1 MTVRRIFYYWQ
12 FIAVGVLP
20 LWLIVGSSLYGAGG
34 WEVLG
39 VTLSAI
45 ALGVALLVVALL
57 VYARSEV
64 RESKAVSWPDV
75 GVLSIWHALIIAL
88 GFYAEATPWLSVLA
102 VLAGIGAFWFALWEL
117 FDAARRRVRAVI
129 DYIDETAAGSG
140 VLYSETTI
148 IEGASREF
156 TGPVDPNVIVIPER
170 PAEKPAGPTAKPANP
185 ANPTTPTNP

>member
-1 MTVRRIFYYWQ
+1 MIVRRIFYYWQ

-57 VYARSEV
+57 FYARSEV
-64 RESKAVSWPDV
+64 RETKTVSWPDV
-75 GVLSIWHALIIAL
+75 GVLGLWHALIVAL
-88 GFYAEATPWLSVLA
+88 GFSAAATPWLSFTA
-102 VLAGIGAFWFALWEL
+102 VLVGIGAFWFALWEL

-129 DYIDETAAGSG
+129 EYIDATAAGSG

-148 IEGASREF
+148 IEGTNREF
-156 TGPVDPNVIVIPER
+156 TGAVDPDVIVIPE
-170 PAEKPAGPTAKPANP
+170 K
-185 ANPTTPTNP
+185 PTNPTNPASPTKPTNPAT

>member
-1 MTVRRIFYYWQ
+1 MIVRRIFYYWQ

-57 VYARSEV
+57 FYARAEV
-64 RESKAVSWPDV
+64 REAKAVSWPDV
-75 GVLSIWHALIIAL
+75 GVLSLWHALIVAL
-88 GFYAEATPWLSVLA
+88 GFYAEATPWLSVTA
-102 VLAGIGAFWFALWEL
+102 VAVGIGAFWFALWEL

-148 IEGASREF
+148 IEGTNRGY
-156 TGPVDPNVIVIPER
+156 TRPVDPNVIVIPE
-170 PAEKPAGPTAKPANP
+170 KPTEPTDPEPTKP

>member
-1 MTVRRIFYYWQ
+1 MIVRRLFYYWQ

-45 ALGVALLVVALL
+45 ALGVALLAVALL
-57 VYARSEV
+57 FYARREV
-64 RESKAVSWPDV
+64 RETKAVSWPDV
-75 GVLSIWHALIIAL
+75 GVLGLWHALIVAL
-88 GFYAEATPWLSVLA
+88 GFSAEAAPWLSVLA
-102 VLAGIGAFWFALWEL
+102 VLVGIGAFWFALWEL

-129 DYIDETAAGSG
+129 DYIDETAAGTG

-148 IEGASREF
+148 IEGGANRGRTRSS
-156 TGPVDPNVIVIPER
+156 DPNLIVIPEKPEPGEPGKQGKPGD
-170 PAEKPAGPTAKPANP
+170 PAS
-185 ANPTTPTNP
+185 PTTP